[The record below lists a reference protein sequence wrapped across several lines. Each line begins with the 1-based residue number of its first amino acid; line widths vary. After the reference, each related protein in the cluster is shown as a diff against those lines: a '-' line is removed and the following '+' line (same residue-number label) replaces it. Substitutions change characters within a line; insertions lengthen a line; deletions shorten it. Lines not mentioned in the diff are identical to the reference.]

1 MQINLHYT
9 QVSDSVRGMPKTPGR
24 LSTVSQRIGGRIRAL
39 RLERGYTLSALA
51 REAGLSEAFLS
62 RLERGLASASVA
74 SLVQLA
80 DKLGL
85 SMQEL
90 FEDDGRPLRTR
101 AVVHRAAERA
111 ALIAASGYRW
121 KRLAGGALNDSMD
134 VFQLVFPPKARM
146 KLMVSH
152 PGQEHCVVQSGEI
165 AFFVGRERFHLKTG
179 DGILFDAEQPHR
191 VDNLTASPAVVL
203 MTVARAGHAPTS
215 MEWWRTLPRSKE
227 IVAPQLKANKAK
239 EEAQ

>member
-1 MQINLHYT
+1 MSRKIDKI
-9 QVSDSVRGMPKTPGR
+9 SSVT
-24 LSTVSQRIGGRIRAL
+24 TRIGERIRGL

-51 REAGLSEAFLS
+51 KEAGLSEAFLS

-90 FEDDGRPLRTR
+90 FEDGARPARTLV
-101 AVVHRAAERA
+101 AVHRSTEKA

-121 KRLAGGALNDSMD
+121 KRLAGNAPNDNMD

-152 PGQEHCVVQSGEI
+152 PGQEHCFVLSGEI
-165 AFFVGRERFHLKTG
+165 SFFVGAERFHLKTG
-179 DGILFDAEQPHR
+179 DGILFAAEQPHR
-191 VDNLTASPAVVL
+191 VDNLGASAAIVL
-203 MTVARAGHAPTS
+203 MTVARAGHTPTS
-215 MEWWRTLPRSKE
+215 MEWWRALPRSRE
-227 IVAPQLKANKAK
+227 IVTPKAKMERAK
-239 EEAQ
+239 EEA